1 MAKRKMTAGGEAK
14 ASSVLSYKGFD
25 KNFQCRGFQYEVG
38 KSYNMD
44 GNAIACQRGFH
55 ACENPMDVFSY
66 YLIADG
72 GGLARFAQVEQSGEI
87 ARHED
92 DSKIASTEI
101 TIKAEIR
108 LPEIVKA
115 AVNWMLDAVRSD
127 ENVQAASGDYSQL
140 AASGDSSQLA
150 ASGDSSQLA
159 ASGDYSQLAASG
171 HSSRLAA
178 SGHYSRLAASGNYS
192 RLAASGHSSQLAAS
206 GDYSQL
212 AASGDSSQL
221 AASGDSSRLAAS
233 GDYSQLAASGHYSR
247 LAASGKNSVIA
258 AGAPN
263 CTASGAMGTHIA
275 LAEFDGGGKCIGFA
289 IGKIGEGG
297 LEPDVAY
304 RASGG
309 KLVKA

>member
-44 GNAIACQRGFH
+44 GDAIACQRGFH

-115 AVNWMLDAVRSD
+115 AVNWMLDAARSD
-127 ENVQAASGDYSQL
+127 ENVQAASGDYSR
-140 AASGDSSQLA
+140 
-150 ASGDSSQLA
+150 
-159 ASGDYSQLAASG
+159 LAASG

-178 SGHYSRLAASGNYS
+178 SGY
-192 RLAASGHSSQLAAS
+192 
-206 GDYSQL
+206 
-212 AASGDSSQL
+212 
-221 AASGDSSRLAAS
+221 SSRLAAS
-233 GDYSQLAASGHYSR
+233 GDSSQLAASGHYSR

-258 AGAPN
+258 ASAPN
-263 CTASGAMGTHIA
+263 CTASGAMGTWIS
-275 LAEFDGGGKCIGFA
+275 LAEFDGLGNCIGFA
-289 IGKIGEGG
+289 AGKIGENG